1 MPRFVLR
8 YSPKIQVG
16 NWWNCTQ
23 IQVGYICMFPVL
35 SSSSSNISDALTVM
49 SNNNESTRSKQIQR
63 RLHQKKNEKNNFL
76 GEWWPITA
84 LCGAACHINHF
95 YCRCASTVVSAD
107 SSFGYFWLLAC
118 FYWWRFFFFATYASP
133 YRSAIY
139 QHSRLIRRP
148 AAPSTLLG
156 GAHRN
161 GVLSSISGWIRQRK
175 PRNP

>member
-1 MPRFVLR
+1 MKLYADTSWLYLYVP
-8 YSPKIQVG
+8 SPQFIIIQYIWRPDGDVQQQRKHKIEA
-16 NWWNCTQ
+16 NPTQ
-23 IQVGYICMFPVL
+23 AT
-35 SSSSSNISDALTVM
+35 S
-49 SNNNESTRSKQIQR
+49 
-63 RLHQKKNEKNNFL
+63 KKNEKNNFL